1 MYLVD
6 AVFLNAQ
13 MDRNEASLSVEL
25 RQAACRR
32 ISNFL
37 PDLVRNLTTP
47 SNCEQVRSQI
57 PSLVLHYTS
66 PQDGHSQP
74 LYAVYGPPRNL
85 PGQSHLTSPSTCDAG
100 RSAAAWMESPKNRT
114 TV

>member
-57 PSLVLHYTS
+57 PSLVLLLLRMVILNPYMLYTDRPGTS
-66 PQDGHSQP
+66 R
-74 LYAVYGPPRNL
+74 ANL
-85 PGQSHLTSPSTCDAG
+85 T
-100 RSAAAWMESPKNRT
+100 
-114 TV
+114 